1 MSDGSFRFEATL
13 APDGRVQSLV
23 EHAGG
28 GAPRLIAPESPEAM
42 GVLAAGRDILYRFD
56 EERRLRNL
64 AYPDV
69 LKAMGQEI
77 RLTLHKLGHGELL
90 DEPEL
95 VPILRGLLADLE
107 ATAAAF
113 RQAQVR
119 LGTEA

>member
-1 MSDGSFRFEATL
+1 VNDGSFRFEATL

-23 EHAGG
+23 EQAGG
-28 GAPRLIAPESPEAM
+28 GAPRPIAPESPEGV

-69 LKAMGQEI
+69 LEAMGQEI

-95 VPILRGLLADLE
+95 VPILRRLLADLE

-119 LGTEA
+119 LGTA